1 MSRHV
6 QLLVA
11 LLLGGVTGAL
21 LHGHSELSGVAAFE
35 LHLLRPLGQLFLRLL
50 FMVVVPMVFSAL
62 VLGVLELAQGRG
74 LGKVAARTLLWTVV
88 TSSVSVFIG
97 VALVAVLEPGA
108 GFTLESVQVD
118 AQRAAVEG
126 LQRNAAAALSPG
138 QALVEL
144 LPKNPLDTA
153 TRALSG
159 DMLPFMVFAL
169 LFGAAL
175 GLGGSDS
182 GAKRV
187 SEVLREVY
195 AASMTI
201 VGWAMRLAPLGVFAI
216 VFGTMYQHGAGLVG
230 SLLRYI
236 GVVLLGLLIQQF
248 VVYSL
253 VLRYGA
259 RRSPLQ
265 FFRAIRD
272 VMTTAFATSSSNAT
286 LPQSLETAEARLGLR
301 PEVSRFV
308 LTVGATAN
316 QNGTALFEGITVLFL
331 AQVYGIQLGAAE
343 QVQVVVMSIVTGIG
357 TAGVPGGSMPL
368 ILLLLQ
374 QVGVPPEGLGIVL
387 GVDRFLDMCRTTVN
401 VTGDLVIAS
410 AVDDA

>member
-11 LLLGGVTGAL
+11 LLFGGVAGAL
-21 LHGHSELSGVAAFE
+21 LHGHGDLPLVATVE
-35 LHLLRPLGQLFLRLL
+35 EQVLRPLGQLFLRLL
-50 FMVVVPMVFSAL
+50 FMIVVPMVFSAL

-74 LGKVAARTLLWTVV
+74 LGKVAARTLGWTVL
-88 TSSVSVFIG
+88 TSSVSVLIG
-97 VALVAVLEPGA
+97 VGLVAALQPGA
-108 GFTLESVQVD
+108 GFTLESVQVQE
-118 AQRAAVEG
+118 QRAAVDG
-126 LQRNAAAALSPG
+126 LQRHAAAALSPG

-175 GLGGSDS
+175 GLGRSDT
-182 GAKRV
+182 GANRV

-201 VGWAMRLAPLGVFAI
+201 VGWAMRLAPIGVFAI
-216 VFGTMYQHGAGLVG
+216 VFGTLYQHGAGLVG

-248 VVYSL
+248 VVYSM

-265 FFRAIRD
+265 FFRDIRE

-286 LPQSLETAEARLGLR
+286 LPQSLETAELRLGLR
-301 PEVSRFV
+301 PEISRFV

-316 QNGTALFEGITVLFL
+316 QNGTALFEGVTVLFL
-331 AQVYGIQLGAAE
+331 AQVYGIQLGMAE